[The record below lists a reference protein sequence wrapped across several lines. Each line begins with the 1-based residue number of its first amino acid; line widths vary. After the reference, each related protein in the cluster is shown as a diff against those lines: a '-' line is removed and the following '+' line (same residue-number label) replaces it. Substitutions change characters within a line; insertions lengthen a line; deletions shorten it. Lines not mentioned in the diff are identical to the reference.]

1 MKKKLI
7 SIFLA
12 AAMTLSFTA
21 CSQEN
26 STGSDDSNNNNNNT
40 SANNGGG
47 ETTENQGGGNASG
60 DAITLRVWGGEE
72 DQALLTEL
80 VNDFKAAHPDQTFDI
95 QVGVESESTAKDTV
109 LTDISAAADVF
120 AFASDQLA
128 SLVRANALADLDSM
142 SEVLSTYAG
151 KSIDDVK
158 AANSAGTIG
167 SATFKEKLYAFPMS
181 GGNNYFLYYDANV
194 LSEDDVKSWDAM
206 LAKAEE
212 SGKQV
217 GMTMASGWYL
227 SSFFMGAGFDSST
240 NDDGTTNCSWNGTSA
255 DGYTGVQVVEG
266 ILGITNSSA
275 FLPVTD
281 GDLSN
286 QIASGNLCAVVDGL
300 WDAPAAE
307 AAFGDGYRA
316 TKLPTFTCGGDQLQQ
331 YTYTGSKLI
340 GVNALSENVGWATVL
355 AEFLTNEASQ
365 NKRFDQRQLAP
376 SNNVVAERDD
386 VKANIAGAASIEQ
399 DNYGSI
405 QDVGEK
411 FWDPT
416 KTLGELCAQ
425 KQLTVGD
432 TAGIQAALDT
442 AVEGITASLS

>member
-26 STGSDDSNNNNNNT
+26 NTGSDDSSSNT

-60 DAITLRVWGGEE
+60 DTITLRVWGGEE

-80 VNDFKAAHPDQTFDI
+80 VNDFKAAHPDQNFDI

-167 SATFKEKLYAFPMS
+167 SATFKDKLYAFPMS

-194 LSEDDVKSWDAM
+194 LSEDDVKSWDTM

-240 NDDGTTNCSWNGTSA
+240 NDDGTTNCNWNGTSA

-316 TKLPTFTCGGDQLQQ
+316 TKLPTYTCGGNQVQQ

>member
-26 STGSDDSNNNNNNT
+26 NNGSDDNNNT

-167 SATFKEKLYAFPMS
+167 SATFKDKLYAFPMS

-206 LAKAEE
+206 LAKAEQ

-240 NDDGTTNCSWNGTSA
+240 NDDGTTNCSWNGTSK

-307 AAFGDGYRA
+307 EAFGDGYRA

-365 NKRFDQRQLAP
+365 NKRFDQRQLSP

-432 TAGIQAALDT
+432 TVGIQAALDT

>member
-26 STGSDDSNNNNNNT
+26 NTGSDDSSSNT

-60 DAITLRVWGGEE
+60 DTITLRVWGGEE

-80 VNDFKAAHPDQTFDI
+80 VNDFKAAHPDQNFDI

-167 SATFKEKLYAFPMS
+167 SATFKDKLYAFPMS

-194 LSEDDVKSWDAM
+194 LSEDDVKSWDTM

-240 NDDGTTNCSWNGTSA
+240 NDDGTTNCNWNGTSA

-316 TKLPTFTCGGDQLQQ
+316 TKLPTYTCGGNQVQQ

-442 AVEGITASLS
+442 AVDGITAAIS

>member
-26 STGSDDSNNNNNNT
+26 STGSDDSSSNT

-60 DAITLRVWGGEE
+60 DTITLRVWGGEE

-80 VNDFKAAHPDQTFDI
+80 VNDFKAAHPDQSFDI

-167 SATFKEKLYAFPMS
+167 SATFKDKLYAFPMS

-194 LSEDDVKSWDAM
+194 LSEDDVKSWDTM

-240 NDDGTTNCSWNGTSA
+240 NDDGTTNCNWNGTSA

-316 TKLPTFTCGGDQLQQ
+316 TKLPTYTCGGNQVQQ

>member
-26 STGSDDSNNNNNNT
+26 STGSDDSSNNNNNT

-60 DAITLRVWGGEE
+60 DTITLRVWGGEE

-80 VNDFKAAHPDQTFDI
+80 VNDFKAAHPDQSFDI

-167 SATFKEKLYAFPMS
+167 SATFKDKLYAFPMS

-194 LSEDDVKSWDAM
+194 LSEDDVKSWDTM

-240 NDDGTTNCSWNGTSA
+240 NDDGTTNCNWNGTSA

-316 TKLPTFTCGGDQLQQ
+316 TKLPTYTCGGNQVQQ

-442 AVEGITASLS
+442 AVDGITAAIS

>member
-316 TKLPTFTCGGDQLQQ
+316 TKLPTYTCGGNQVQQ

>member
-12 AAMTLSFTA
+12 AAMTLSLTA
-21 CSQEN
+21 CTQ
-26 STGSDDSNNNNNNT
+26 D
-40 SANNGGG
+40 NGGG
-47 ETTENQGGGNASG
+47 SGAETTPSAGNEGGDATTSAPSGGGSG
-60 DAITLRVWGGEE
+60 ETISLRVCGGEE
-72 DQALLTEL
+72 DQALLAEL

-120 AFASDQLA
+120 AFASDQIA
-128 SLVRANALADLDSM
+128 SLVRAGALADLDSM
-142 SEVLSTYAG
+142 DQVLTTYSG
-151 KSIDDVK
+151 KSISDVK
-158 AANSAGTIG
+158 SANSAGTIG
-167 SATFKEKLYAFPMS
+167 SATFKDKLYAFPMS

-194 LSEDDVKSWDAM
+194 LTEDDVKSWDTM
-206 LAKAEE
+206 LAKAEQ

-227 SSFFMGAGFDSST
+227 ASFFMGAGFEAST
-240 NDDGTTNCSWNGTSA
+240 NDDGTTNCTWNGTSD
-255 DGYTGVQVVEG
+255 DGFTGVQVVEG
-266 ILGITNSSA
+266 ILGITNSTA
-275 FLPVTD
+275 FLPVAD

-286 QIASGNLCAVVDGL
+286 QIASGNLCAVVDGT
-300 WDAPAAE
+300 WDAGAAE

-316 TKLPTFTCGGDQLQQ
+316 CKLPTFTCGGSQVQQ
-331 YTYTGSKLI
+331 YTYTGSKLM
-340 GVNALSENVGWATVL
+340 GVNALSANVGWATVL

-365 NKRFDQRQLAP
+365 NKRFDQRQLSP
-376 SNNVVAERDD
+376 SNLVVAERDD
-386 VKANIAGAASIEQ
+386 VKANVAGAASMAQ
-399 DNYGSI
+399 DNFGSI

-425 KQLTVGD
+425 KSLTVGD
-432 TAGIQAALDT
+432 TEGIQQALDT
-442 AVEGITASLS
+442 AVEGITAATS

>member
-26 STGSDDSNNNNNNT
+26 STGSDDSSNT

-60 DAITLRVWGGEE
+60 DTITLRVWGGEE

-80 VNDFKAAHPDQTFDI
+80 VNDFKAAHPDQSFDI

-167 SATFKEKLYAFPMS
+167 SATFKDKLYAFPMS

-194 LSEDDVKSWDAM
+194 LSEDDVKSWDTM

-240 NDDGTTNCSWNGTSA
+240 NDDGTTNCNWNGTSA

-316 TKLPTFTCGGDQLQQ
+316 TKLPTYTCGGNQVQQ

-442 AVEGITASLS
+442 AVDGITAAIS

>member
-26 STGSDDSNNNNNNT
+26 STGSDDSSSNT

-60 DAITLRVWGGEE
+60 DTITLRVWGGEE

-80 VNDFKAAHPDQTFDI
+80 VNDFKAAHPDQSFDI

-167 SATFKEKLYAFPMS
+167 SATFKDKLYAFPMS

-194 LSEDDVKSWDAM
+194 LSEDDVKSWDTM

-240 NDDGTTNCSWNGTSA
+240 NDDGTTNCNWNGTSA

-316 TKLPTFTCGGDQLQQ
+316 TKLPTYTCGGNQVQQ

-442 AVEGITASLS
+442 AVDGITAAIS

>member
-12 AAMTLSFTA
+12 AAMTLSFA
-21 CSQEN
+21 GCSQEN
-26 STGSDDSNNNNNNT
+26 NSGSENNNSGN
-40 SANNGGG
+40 NNGGAS
-47 ETTENQGGGNASG
+47 TDNQGGGAASG
-60 DAITLRVWGGEE
+60 ETITLRVWGGEE
-72 DQALLTEL
+72 DQALLAEL
-80 VNDFKAAHPDQTFDI
+80 VNDFKAAHSDQNFDI

-120 AFASDQLA
+120 AFASDQLM
-128 SLVRANALADLDSM
+128 SLVRANALANIDNMND
-142 SEVLSTYAG
+142 VLTAYSG
-151 KSIDDVK
+151 KSVADIK
-158 AANSAGTIG
+158 SANSAGTIG
-167 SATFKEKLYAFPMS
+167 SATFKDGLYAFPMS

-194 LSEDDVKSWDAM
+194 LSEDDVKSWDTM
-206 LAKAEE
+206 LAKAQE

-227 SSFFMGAGFDSST
+227 ASFFMGAGFTAST
-240 NDDGTTNCSWNGTSA
+240 NDDGTTNCDWNGTSSK
-255 DGYTGVQVVEG
+255 GYTGVQVVEG

-286 QIASGNLCAVVDGL
+286 QIASGNLCAVVDGT
-300 WDAPAAE
+300 WDADAAQ

-316 TKLPTFTCGGDQLQQ
+316 TKLPTFTCGGDQVQQ

-365 NKRFDQRQLAP
+365 GKRFDQRQLSP

-386 VKANIAGAASIEQ
+386 VKSNIAGAASIEQ

-425 KQLTVGD
+425 KQLTAGD
-432 TAGIQAALDT
+432 TDAIQAALDT

>member
-12 AAMTLSFTA
+12 AAMTLSLTA
-21 CSQEN
+21 CTQESSGGDN
-26 STGSDDSNNNNNNT
+26 STTTSGNGDNAADNT
-40 SANNGGG
+40 TTAAENNGASG
-47 ETTENQGGGNASG
+47 ET
-60 DAITLRVWGGEE
+60 ITLRVWGGEE
-72 DQALLTEL
+72 DQALLAEL
-80 VNDFKAAHPDQTFDI
+80 VNDFKAAHSDQNFDI
-95 QVGVESESTAKDTV
+95 QIGVESESTAKDTV

-120 AFASDQLA
+120 AFASDQIA
-128 SLVRANALADLDSM
+128 SLVRAGALANLDNM
-142 SEVLSTYAG
+142 SEVLTNYSG

-158 AANSAGTIG
+158 SANSAGTIG
-167 SATFKEKLYAFPMS
+167 SATFKDNLYAFPMS

-194 LSEDDVKSWDAM
+194 LSEDDVKSWDTM
-206 LAKAEE
+206 LAKASE

-217 GMTMASGWYL
+217 GMTLASGWYL
-227 SSFFMGAGFDSST
+227 SSFFMGAGFTSST
-240 NDDGTTNCSWNGTSA
+240 NDDGSTNCDWNGTSA

-275 FLPVTD
+275 FLPVAE

-286 QIASGNLCAVVDGL
+286 QIASGNLCAVVDGT
-300 WDAPAAE
+300 WDADAAQ
-307 AAFGDGYRA
+307 AAFGEGYRA
-316 TKLPTFTCGGDQLQQ
+316 TKLPTFTCNGTQIQQ

-355 AEFLTNEASQ
+355 AEFLTNEQSQ
-365 NKRFDQRQLAP
+365 AKRFEQRQLSP
-376 SNNVVAERDD
+376 SNLAVSGRDD
-386 VKANIAGAASIEQ
+386 VKANVAGAASMEQ
-399 DNYGSI
+399 DNFGSI

-425 KQLTVGD
+425 KSLTVGD
-432 TAGIQAALDT
+432 TAGIQQALDT
-442 AVEGITASLS
+442 AVEGITAAMQ

>member
-26 STGSDDSNNNNNNT
+26 NTGSDDSSSNT

-60 DAITLRVWGGEE
+60 DTITLRVWGGEE

-80 VNDFKAAHPDQTFDI
+80 VNDFKAAHPDQSFDI

-167 SATFKEKLYAFPMS
+167 SATFKDKLYAFPMS

-194 LSEDDVKSWDAM
+194 LSEDDVKSWDTM

-240 NDDGTTNCSWNGTSA
+240 NDDGTTNCNWNGTSA

-316 TKLPTFTCGGDQLQQ
+316 TKLPTYTCGGNQVQQ

-442 AVEGITASLS
+442 AVDGITAAIS